1 MTLKRNLL
9 AVVLLTAVFPAFAQQ
24 RPPGNLPP
32 GVKAERDIPYV
43 ANGGPRQ
50 ILDLYLPAKPA
61 EKPLPLVIWIH
72 GGAWSAGS
80 KDGCP
85 FLPFVNRGFAVASI
99 NYRLSQMAIWPAQ
112 IQDCKAA
119 VRFLRANAAKYN
131 LDPDH
136 FGVGGG
142 SAGGHLVAVLGT
154 AGQVKEL
161 EGDLGNNGVSSRVQ
175 AVCDLFGPTDLLK
188 MAEQAGPNSTLQH
201 DSPNSPESK
210 LIGGAI
216 QENKEK
222 AKTANPITY
231 VSKDSA
237 PFLIM
242 HGDKDP
248 LVPLGQSQLLEKALK
263 DAGVEVTLKVIE
275 GAGHGGRQ
283 FNSPEANEAIEVF
296 FNKHLKAA
304 K

>member
-1 MTLKRNLL
+1 MRLTRNHLAVLLLL
-9 AVVLLTAVFPAFAQQ
+9 AAFPAFAQ
-24 RPPGNLPP
+24 RSAANLPP
-32 GVKAERDIPYV
+32 GVKVERDIPYV
-43 ANGGPRQ
+43 ANAGPRQ
-50 ILDLYLPAKPA
+50 MLDLYLPAKAP
-61 EKPLPLVIWIH
+61 EKPLPLIIWIH

-85 FLPFVNRGFAVASI
+85 FVSLVNKGFAVASI

-131 LDPDH
+131 LDPEH
-136 FGVGGG
+136 IGVGGG
-142 SAGGHLVAVLGT
+142 SAGGHLVAMLGT
-154 AGQVKEL
+154 AGKAKEL

-188 MAEQAGPNSTLQH
+188 MGEQAGPDSVMKH
-201 DSPNSPESK
+201 DAPNSPESK
-210 LIGGAI
+210 LIGGPI

-237 PFLIM
+237 PFLIL

-283 FNSPEANEAIEVF
+283 FSTPEANDAIEAF
-296 FNKHLKAA
+296 FSKHLKHA